1 MRCLAL
7 AAALGAAALLAAPP
21 AFAQAAAGAGP
32 TLTFGVA
39 APITSLD
46 PHFANAA
53 PNTSMAMHMFG
64 FLTTRD
70 AQARIQPDLAES
82 WRALGEEGWEFTL
95 RPGLAWTDGRPLTAD
110 DVAFTLARLPD
121 VPNSPGGFQGGL
133 VGITGVDVID
143 ARTLRIRTSGP
154 APLVPTNMTSIA
166 VIARHAAEGASTA
179 DFNSGRAMV
188 GAGPYRFVAY
198 TPGDRVVMERNPAWH
213 GAWDGRTPPWARVT
227 FRFITSDPARTAA
240 LMAGDV
246 DAIDQVPLIDVER
259 LGANPRVAVSRV
271 AGLRML
277 FLVFDFRS
285 AAGPAG
291 MTDAQG
297 RPFATNPLHDV
308 RVRRA
313 LSMAINRAAI
323 AERTMSGLAT
333 PTAQWL
339 PPGAF
344 GHNPALP
351 PPAFEPEAARRLL
364 AEALPQGLR
373 VTLFAPN
380 DRYPNDSQIAQA
392 IAQMWTRIGIATQ
405 VEALPWTAYTGRAAR
420 NEFGIHM
427 LGWGS
432 ASGEA
437 SSFLVNLLATASRE
451 RRWGATNRGGHSDAV
466 LDEMIARGV
475 ATLDDAAREAV
486 WHEATRRVAEQASTI
501 TLLQLTNT
509 WATRTG
515 LAYEARVDERSLAYR
530 VFPAN

>member
-1 MRCLAL
+1 MRRVILGLAGML
-7 AAALGAAALLAAPP
+7 ACAGPPAAA
-21 AFAQAAAGAGP
+21 QQV
-32 TLTFGVA
+32 TIGVA

-70 AQARIQPDLAES
+70 AQARLQPDLAES
-82 WRALGEEGWEFTL
+82 WRADGEEGWEFRL
-95 RPGLAWTDGRPLTAD
+95 RPGLVWTDGRPLTAD

-133 VGITGVDVID
+133 VGITGVDVVD
-143 ARTLRIRTSGP
+143 ARTVRIRTSGP

-166 VIARHAAEGASTA
+166 VVARHATEGRGTA
-179 DFNSGRAMV
+179 DFNSGLAMV

-198 TPGDRVVMERNPAWH
+198 APGDRVVMERNPSWH
-213 GAWDGRTPPWARVT
+213 GAWDGRTPPWSRVT
-227 FRFITSDPARTAA
+227 FRFMTNDAARTAA
-240 LMAGDV
+240 LLAGDV
-246 DAIDQVPLIDVER
+246 DAIDQVPLIDVAR
-259 LGANPRVAVSRV
+259 LSANPRVAVSRV
-271 AGLRML
+271 AGLRMV

-285 AAGPAG
+285 PASPAG

-297 RPFATNPLHDV
+297 RPFERNPLHDV

-333 PTAQWL
+333 ATAQWL

-344 GHNPALP
+344 GHDPDLPA
-351 PPAFEPEAARRLL
+351 PAFEPEAARRLL

-380 DRYPNDSQIAQA
+380 DRYPNDSQVAQA
-392 IAQMWTRIGIATQ
+392 IAQMWTRIGVATS
-405 VEALPWTAYTGRAAR
+405 VEALPWASYAARAAR

-437 SSFLVNLLATASRE
+437 SSFLVNIMATQSRE
-451 RRWGATNRGGHSDAV
+451 RRWGATNRGGHSDPV
-466 LDEMIARGV
+466 LDALIARGV

-486 WHEATRRVAEQASTI
+486 WREAARRVADQVGTI

-515 LAYEARVDERSLAYR
+515 LAYEARVDERTLAYR